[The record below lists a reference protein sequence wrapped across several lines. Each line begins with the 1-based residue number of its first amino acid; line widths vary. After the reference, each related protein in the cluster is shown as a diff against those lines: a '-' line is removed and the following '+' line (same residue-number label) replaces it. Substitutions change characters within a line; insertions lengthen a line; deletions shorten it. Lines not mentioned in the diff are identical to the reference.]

1 MAWHAAS
8 GRFALVTDAAPA
20 AGTGDGDFV
29 LGGRPV
35 RAADGVVR
43 GPEGQLAGSAL
54 TMIEG
59 VRNLQSLGVSLED
72 ALRAA
77 AEVPGADRA
86 AARTWAAWRPAP
98 RRTSWCWTTALEVV
112 RVLVDGGERVAR

>member
-1 MAWHAAS
+1 M
-8 GRFALVTDAAPA
+8 
-20 AGTGDGDFV
+20 GDGEFV

-59 VRNLQSLGVSLED
+59 VRNLQRSACRCPTRCRPPRRSRRASPRRPDLGRL
-72 ALRAA
+72 
-77 AEVPGADRA
+77 VPGAPADVVVLDDR
-86 AARTWAAWRPAP
+86 T
-98 RRTSWCWTTALEVV
+98 EVV